1 MRKQILGNSTPVT
14 APSDDLLDI
23 ATLAAAT
30 ITSEDPAHPL
40 ENAFDGQR
48 GPGSSYWQAATP
60 DLQTITLAFDTPQTL
75 RQIVLEIEETQA
87 TRSQE
92 LVLAYSQ
99 DGGQTYREIQRQ
111 GYNFSP
117 PGTTWEREEWQVNCD
132 RLTHLRLEIDP
143 DKEGRQAPARL
154 TTLILR

>member
-1 MRKQILGNSTPVT
+1 MRKQIVGSTPAA
-14 APSDDLLDI
+14 APSDELDI
-23 ATLAAAT
+23 ATLAIAT

-40 ENAFDGQR
+40 ENAFDGHG
-48 GPGSSYWQAATP
+48 GPGGSYWQAATP
-60 DLQTITLAFDTPQTL
+60 GLQTIVLAFDAPQTL
-75 RQIVLEIEETQA
+75 RQIVLEIEETQTA
-87 TRSQE
+87 RSQE

-99 DGGQTYREIQRQ
+99 DGGQTYRELQRQ

-117 PGTTWEREEWQVNCD
+117 PGTTWEREEWQASCD

-143 DKEGRQAPARL
+143 DKEGRPALARL